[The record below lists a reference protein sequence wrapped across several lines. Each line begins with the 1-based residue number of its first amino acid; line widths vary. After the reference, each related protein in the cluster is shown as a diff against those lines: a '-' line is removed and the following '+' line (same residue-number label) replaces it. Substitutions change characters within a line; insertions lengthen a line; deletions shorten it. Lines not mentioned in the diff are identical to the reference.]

1 MDRITFTL
9 DECGRIVRIC
19 ADQEVEVYIVCPDVP
34 RDRVYRW
41 SSTQVGPEHVEEEI
55 GGWPIGNRELM
66 PRCHQAPSGALR
78 AVFVRDRQVL
88 CRVSVVPRQTGDK
101 AATRERLQR
110 RLERVRCLLRVHFLT

>member
-9 DECGRIVRIC
+9 DEHGRIVRIC

-66 PRCHQAPSGALR
+66 PRCH
-78 AVFVRDRQVL
+78 
-88 CRVSVVPRQTGDK
+88 
-101 AATRERLQR
+101 
-110 RLERVRCLLRVHFLT
+110 